1 MDELGKKGGG
11 GMTGR
16 RREGKIV
23 KIKIQKEMKKDK
35 RKILD
40 KFMRVMESRGPCGQ
54 GWKGKAGSS
63 RDKFYPK

>member
-1 MDELGKKGGG
+1 MSWGRNEMGERLGGG
-11 GMTGR
+11 GR
-16 RREGKIV
+16 GKFV
-23 KIKIQKEMKKDK
+23 KIKIQKEMKKEK

>member
-1 MDELGKKGGG
+1 MSWGRKEEGQRLGGG
-11 GMTGR
+11 GR
-16 RREGKIV
+16 GKIV
-23 KIKIQKEMKKDK
+23 KIKIQKEMKKEK